1 MGTKTVGQKERRVRN
16 GKERERKDRWID
28 RWREREREW
37 GKGKGKRRVKNEDR
51 ERERECVERAE
62 GRGKM
67 NDRKTRE
74 Y

>member
-1 MGTKTVGQKERRVRN
+1 MGGE
-16 GKERERKDRWID
+16 
-28 RWREREREW
+28 RERERES
-37 GKGKGKRRVKNEDR
+37 
-51 ERERECVERAE
+51 VERAE